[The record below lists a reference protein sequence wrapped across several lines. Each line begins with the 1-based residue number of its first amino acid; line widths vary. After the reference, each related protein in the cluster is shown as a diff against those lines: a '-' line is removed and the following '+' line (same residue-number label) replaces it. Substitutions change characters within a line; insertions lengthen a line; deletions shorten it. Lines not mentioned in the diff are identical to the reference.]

1 MTIAL
6 GGNIRQMRSERGITQ
21 EQLAEALGVSFQ
33 AVSRW
38 ENEAN
43 WPDIGLLPVIAGY
56 FDVTVDELLGVD
68 NARREE
74 EIQGI
79 LDQSKKLRHE
89 GKAYEDMCFLREK
102 VKEYPNSPEL
112 LYELSLSVFVYYFND
127 ESRSFDEKQ
136 KRKAAEEVAELCK
149 KAVKY
154 SRSESFSIRC
164 KRQMAFAYGCIGE
177 KEKVREI
184 VEDFPDISMCW
195 NLNIPRA
202 LPADEAL
209 VRHQKNA
216 AELVFLLETELL
228 HIYHL
233 GGYTPEQQ
241 VELNMMA
248 ERVMVD
254 VLGENPCFY
263 NKRLYEICMRI
274 VLQYRKLKEYDKA
287 VDTLERALQYA
298 VSYEERPAEGKYGVF
313 WLSEM
318 TDKLENAAKSGDDTL
333 YDKLADYMDEMC
345 RDDGCYETDE
355 RFRDIRE
362 KVSSRITAK

>member
-1 MTIAL
+1 MAIAL
-6 GGNIRQMRSERGITQ
+6 GENIRKLRNEQGVTQ
-21 EQLAEALGVSFQ
+21 EQLAEALEVSPQ

-43 WPDIGLLPVIAGY
+43 CPDIGLLPAIAGY

-102 VKEYPNSPEL
+102 VREYPNSPTL

-127 ESRSFDEKQ
+127 DSRPFDEKQ
-136 KRKAAEEVAELCK
+136 KRKAVEEVAELCK
-149 KAVKY
+149 KAIKH

-164 KRQMAFAYGCIGE
+164 KRQMALAYGFIGE

-195 NLNIPRA
+195 NLNIARA
-202 LPADEAL
+202 LPVDEAL

-241 VELNMMA
+241 IKLNTMA
-248 ERVMVD
+248 ERVMLE

-263 NKRLYEICMRI
+263 NKTLYEICMRI

-298 VSYEERPAEGKYGVF
+298 VNYEERPSEGRYGVF
-313 WLSEM
+313 WLSEVE
-318 TDKLENAAKSGDDTL
+318 DKLENAAKSDEGTL
-333 YDKLADYMDEMC
+333 YDKLNDYMEEMC
-345 RDDGCYETDE
+345 HDDSCYGTNE
-355 RFRDIRE
+355 RFKAVRE
-362 KVSSRITAK
+362 KVCSRITAR